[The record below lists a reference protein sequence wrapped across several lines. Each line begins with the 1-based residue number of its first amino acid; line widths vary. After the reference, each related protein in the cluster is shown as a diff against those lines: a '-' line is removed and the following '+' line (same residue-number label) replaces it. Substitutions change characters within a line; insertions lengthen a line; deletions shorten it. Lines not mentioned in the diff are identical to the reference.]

1 MSNPIFEQGSK
12 SLEQATRSER
22 IFEKAFLRLEK
33 AMKYVKMTDDAR
45 AILSAPK
52 ETLSFSIPVRM
63 DSGKLEVFHGYRVH
77 YNDAR
82 GPYKGGIRY
91 HPNVSLDEVTA
102 LAFWMAFKCAVA
114 NIPYGGAKGGIVVD
128 PKKLSHSELE
138 RLSRGYIR
146 GVYKFIGQDIDIPA
160 PDVYTTAEIMAW
172 MADEY
177 SQIYGKQVPGVIT
190 GKPLSVGGSIGR
202 DDATAR
208 GGFIVM
214 NELAAIMKLDPK
226 KTSVAVQGF
235 GNAGY
240 HLARLMHADGYKIV
254 AVSDSKGGIY
264 NKNSLDIEAVI
275 KHKEKTESVANF
287 AGAKNITNAE
297 LLEVEC
303 DILAPSA
310 LENQLTK
317 DNAAKVKAKVVL
329 ELANGPTTPEAD
341 EILTK
346 KGVTVVPD
354 ILANAGGV
362 TVSYFEWVQNR
373 EGYYWELSEVH
384 ERLAKK
390 MTAAFHGIYEI
401 AGREKIDLRT
411 AAYVMGLERMVKA
424 IEAKV

>member
-1 MSNPIFEQGSK
+1 M
-12 SLEQATRSER
+12 ASEN
-22 IFEKAFLRLEK
+22 IFEKAFQRLEK
-33 AMKYVKMTDDAR
+33 AMKYVEISDDAR

-63 DSGKLEVFHGYRVH
+63 DSGKIQVFNGYRVH

-91 HPNVSLDEVTA
+91 HPNVSLDEVIA
-102 LAFWMAFKCAVA
+102 LSFWMAFKCAVA
-114 NIPYGGAKGGIVVD
+114 DIPYGGAKGGVVID
-128 PKKLSHSELE
+128 PKKLSRAELE

-146 GVYKFIGQDIDIPA
+146 GVYKFIGVDTDIPA
-160 PDVYTTAEIMAW
+160 PDVYTNAEIMGW
-172 MADEY
+172 MMDEY
-177 SQIYGKQVPGVIT
+177 AQIYGKQIPGVIT
-190 GKPLSVGGSIGR
+190 GKPIALGGSLGR

-214 NELAAIMKLDPK
+214 KELATILKMEPKITRVAI
-226 KTSVAVQGF
+226 QGF
-235 GNAGY
+235 GNAGA
-240 HLARLMHADGYKIV
+240 HLARLMHNAGYLIV
-254 AVSDSKGGIY
+254 AISDSKGGIY
-264 NKNSLDIEAVI
+264 NKEGLDITVVEA
-275 KHKEKTESVANF
+275 HKEKTGNVQNVH
-287 AGAKNITNAE
+287 GAKNITNEE

-303 DILAPSA
+303 EILAPSA

-317 DNAAKVKAKVVL
+317 NNAAKVKAKVVL

-346 KGVTVVPD
+346 KGVLVVPD

-373 EGYYWELSEVH
+373 EGYYWTLPEVH

-390 MTAAFHGIYEI
+390 MTSAFHGIYELS
-401 AGREKIDLRT
+401 AREKIDMRT
-411 AAYVMGLERMVKA
+411 AAYVIGLQRLVKA
-424 IEAKV
+424 IDARI